1 MNALSGIKILS
12 LTQFLLGPAGVQY
25 LADLGAD
32 VIKVEPPW
40 GAWERTWSGGN
51 HFLNG
56 ISPFFLLA
64 HRNVR
69 SITLDLKRPEAQ
81 EVAGRL
87 AADADVLVQNFRPG
101 VIDRFGLDY
110 ETLRHINPRLI
121 YASVS
126 GYGEESPE
134 RALPGQD
141 LLIQAMAGLMAST
154 GRMDDPPT
162 PAGAAVVDQH
172 GAALLA
178 MGVLAALLHRE
189 RTGEGQKIE
198 VTMVQAALDLQ
209 LEPATYYLNGAPL
222 ARPRHTIADTFHA
235 APYGVYHTADGYL
248 ALSMTPVSALSEALG
263 GVPALAPFEAP
274 ALATSKREEIAEIL
288 IPILRARTTGEW
300 IAALRERGIWCAPVN
315 DYDQVFAEP
324 AVRYLDPVLE
334 IDHPEAGHVR
344 LLKHPVRYGAGEP
357 VVHHLPPGIGEHTEE
372 VLQEAGYSPA
382 DIEHLRA
389 VGAV

>member
-1 MNALSGIKILS
+1 
-12 LTQFLLGPAGVQY
+12 
-25 LADLGAD
+25 
-32 VIKVEPPW
+32 
-40 GAWERTWSGGN
+40 
-51 HFLNG
+51 
-56 ISPFFLLA
+56 LA

-87 AADADVLVQNFRPG
+87 AAGADVLVQNFRPG

-110 ETLRHINPRLI
+110 ESLRKINPRLI

-154 GRMDDPPT
+154 GRRDDPPT
-162 PAGAAVVDQH
+162 PAGAAIVDQH

-189 RTGEGQKIE
+189 RTSEGQKIE

-222 ARPRHTIADTFHA
+222 ARPRHSIADTFHA
-235 APYGVYHTADGYL
+235 APYGVYQTADGYL
-248 ALSMTPVSALSEALG
+248 ALSMSSVSALSEALG
-263 GVPALAPFEAP
+263 GVPALTSFEAP
-274 ALATSKREEIAEIL
+274 DLATSKREEIAEIL
-288 IPILRARTTGEW
+288 IPILRSKATGEW
-300 IAALRERGIWCAPVN
+300 IATLRERGIWCAPVN

-334 IDHPEAGHVR
+334 IDHPQAGRVR
-344 LLKHPVRYGAGEP
+344 LLKHPVRYGVGEP
-357 VVHHLPPGIGEHTEE
+357 AVRHLPPGIGEHTEKI
-372 VLQEAGYSPA
+372 LQEAGYSAA
-382 DIEHLRA
+382 DIERLRSL
-389 VGAV
+389 GAV